1 VASTI
6 WSPHLHRPA
15 AHATQNRSTL
25 PIVESLFLDA
35 DLVLILTAEERSALA
50 RVLRV
55 VEDNWWLDEVERR
68 LLERLELPA
77 AELVRPAA

>member
-1 VASTI
+1 M
-6 WSPHLHRPA
+6 
-15 AHATQNRSTL
+15 
-25 PIVESLFLDA
+25 ESLLLDA